1 VVRCADLC
9 DFLVFLTDDGS
20 HPAAAAVAARAR
32 VRVDIQTAF
41 RSREMKPCPRRWLA
55 RNPSATPSFA
65 SAYCSTSPRC
75 SSTWHHSP
83 GWWSSTSPRIQY
95 SDPDQDLQDLQVLL
109 LRSGTKYVSPGGKRR
124 PWPGVQKR
132 APSLG
137 CERVTAPRAV
147 LVARLHVYPKVERL
161 APTRS
166 PNFINTFC
174 AVKAV
179 NPWIE
184 MKDGEANDFIN

>member
-1 VVRCADLC
+1 MSLSRVSDVVDCKRSRDARDEINAMNNHGVWC
-9 DFLVFLTDDGS
+9 DVQIFAISLFLTDDGS

-132 APSLG
+132 AP
-137 CERVTAPRAV
+137 RV
-147 LVARLHVYPKVERL
+147 
-161 APTRS
+161 
-166 PNFINTFC
+166 
-174 AVKAV
+174 
-179 NPWIE
+179 
-184 MKDGEANDFIN
+184 